1 MHAIPFTRRTLPYSL
16 LYSML
21 VLPLPGGIPMA
32 IAGEPVWAGKA
43 GIGAVVARGNTN
55 SSALTGQLD
64 LSRKSG
70 RLTHSF
76 LADIHQAR
84 AEGVDT
90 ADRLLIGYKVDR
102 ELNERCYVWG
112 SLRYDSDAFADID
125 ERKTASLGLGYRVL
139 LGPVHTL
146 SVETGVGWR
155 ATTFVSALP
164 DTNDTPINVS
174 LAYEGKF
181 NDNVRLTQRLSAEVG
196 NDNTLYA
203 STTDLNVKMNGH
215 LSLSLIYGIRRNT
228 KIAGTLGKMTDSLTT
243 VNLVYSF

>member
-1 MHAIPFTRRTLPYSL
+1 MRSISQLRNAGYFL
-16 LYSML
+16 LTIAL
-21 VLPLPGGIPMA
+21 FPLGFA
-32 IAGEPVWAGKA
+32 SAKAGEPTWSGKA

-55 SSALTGQLD
+55 NSAVTGQVD
-64 LSRKSG
+64 IARKSG
-70 RLTHSF
+70 RLTHTF
-76 LADIHQAR
+76 LADVHQAR

-90 ADRLLIGYKVDR
+90 ADRLLLGFKVDR

-125 ERKTASLGLGYRVL
+125 ERQTASLGLGYRLL
-139 LGPVHTL
+139 LGPTHKL
-146 SVETGVGWR
+146 SLESGVGWR
-155 ATTFVSALP
+155 ATTFISALP
-164 DTNDTPINVS
+164 DTQDVPVNLA
-174 LAYEGKF
+174 LAYEGRF

-196 NDNTLYA
+196 KDNTLYA